1 MADIG
6 GVPERGRA
14 LVAERAWA
22 DAYEALSAAE
32 TESALAADDLERLGT
47 AAT

>member
-1 MADIG
+1 MADVG

-32 TESALAADDLERLGT
+32 TESALAAETWSGSARRRT
-47 AAT
+47 